1 MEMIQKQ
8 KRIKTS
14 LPIIILIVAL
24 LAVLNIVTG
33 GKFLTLGNITTIVVN
48 ASVPTLVAWGFTFIF
63 ASGITDLSVGAVIIL
78 AANVAGTVGNATG
91 YVGLVVSGVL
101 MGILLMTINFTVY
114 RVTKIPS
121 WIAGLGMTM
130 IYEAISSLYAQ
141 YRLSKG
147 LRVVSLESQ
156 YRALGRAPLVFVVLA
171 VAFALAYIIYYRSTV
186 GLNIRAL
193 GSNQSVAK
201 VMGIPVSKTV
211 IYCGIVSGIFMGIA
225 AVTKESFAGLV
236 NAVTGLSSLATTFQP
251 LAAVLLSQSLHKY
264 MNITAGALVSTVFIM
279 AVFNVLTLLGVA
291 SGTWQETILGL
302 SVIIFGI
309 AAQKNAKGVVK

>member
-1 MEMIQKQ
+1 MEMIQNK
-8 KRIKTS
+8 KRIIMS
-14 LPIIILIVAL
+14 LPIVIFVIAL
-24 LAVLNIVTG
+24 LVVLNIATD
-33 GKFLTLGNITTIVVN
+33 GKFLSSGNITTTIVN

-114 RVTKIPS
+114 QITKIPP

-171 VAFALAYIIYYRSTV
+171 IAFTLAYILYNRSTV
-186 GLNIRAL
+186 GLNIRAM
-193 GSNQSVAK
+193 GSNRSVAK
-201 VMGIPVSKTV
+201 VMGIPISKTV
-211 IYCGIVSGIFMGIA
+211 IYCGLVSGIFIGLA
-225 AVTKESFAGLV
+225 AVVKESFAGMV
-236 NAVTGLSSLATTFQP
+236 NAVTGLSSLPTTFQP
-251 LAAVLLSQSLHKY
+251 LAAVLLSQALQKH
-264 MNITAGALVSTVFIM
+264 MNISVAVIISTVFIM

-309 AAQKNAKGVVK
+309 AAQKNTKGVVK